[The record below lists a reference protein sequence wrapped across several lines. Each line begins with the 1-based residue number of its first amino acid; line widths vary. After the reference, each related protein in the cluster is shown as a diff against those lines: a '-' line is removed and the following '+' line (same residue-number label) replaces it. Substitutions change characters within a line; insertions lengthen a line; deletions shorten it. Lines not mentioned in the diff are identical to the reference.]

1 MAEEKL
7 PDIIPLGGSNP
18 IADEF
23 ETVFDPASGST
34 VVRRRSSRA
43 GGAAGQGQQIV
54 GKLDA
59 IAQGVV
65 RDWQGET
72 KADLAGDFAKAF
84 SLKQNLERLAPL
96 TPDEEQE
103 LSTLKSTPPRVA
115 YPSGPYMAPFNQ
127 GDLSLQ
133 RRTEL
138 ERRKNAPSMVAQVD
152 MELQRL
158 ATEIQE
164 VQAILDRNQGVTAGA
179 KKFNEADGFWAKTK
193 AFARSPLDVSA
204 TKAAESAYTGA
215 KISAISAGV
224 AAGTIASGGT
234 LALGSG
240 LGLASAGAMTA
251 NEGYDQTLL
260 EELIKID
267 PSIVNDPKGFLEA
280 YKKNPADYR
289 KAYEEA
295 KSNALKS
302 GLAQGT
308 AEAATAGLLKFIPPA
323 KTAVG
328 RFLADQAGEQAEELS
343 SLFAERGVQG
353 QLPTGGELADTIF
366 STAAGTAA
374 QNAVTSAGGYAIDKS
389 GIKGAISE
397 AMRPRLQVDLDTLI
411 PLGQPGQEAQGAQPT
426 AAPGIAPLQ
435 ITPGSIVPFEQGGQ
449 QAAAPT
455 SPTAQTELPD
465 VIPLPATPTATAAS
479 ASDQGL
485 PTTPQAAQPQGQAQ
499 PQQTPAGPSPLSP
512 IAQQA
517 FPVGQTP
524 RAPQGPQLTPAPAAQ
539 IPSPLAPQGAGAQ
552 TPRGGQG
559 PQGPNPLAPQVA
571 QTQAPQGQQAAGAQ
585 APADVGS
592 LFTPPAPAAPTQ
604 PTAQA
609 GAPAGGL
616 PQAGAQAPQAGA
628 LPAPGAQ
635 AGAPMP
641 GAQPQGQTPQ
651 GRQRGIS
658 LAPPQP
664 TTAAAP
670 TSAPRNLT
678 PQEQTAWANLERK
691 AAELDRRREARR
703 QQQGRNTNPD
713 TRNRGPEQIA
723 MRLINELRSGGTLT
737 LQEANGALR
746 IVEKL
751 MENGYLDNLA
761 VSVSNAQRGAGVR
774 GDYNP
779 VKELVQLFV
788 RNTNRPGVFKRTFA
802 HEVSHHLERMVPA
815 KDLEAARQQF
825 LRERAKWLSDKKGIR
840 ALLGDGNWLDRSFT
854 NEQIR
859 DFLAKNQMD
868 PALIS
873 KYFIRDT
880 NTGRWR
886 IKLTD
891 ETYRY
896 TNFSEYFAEKVAQ
909 IAGDRDDN
917 RANNQANPGV
927 WAKIRG
933 MLAQIKKAMIEVFGR
948 DEVEAIWDKFQQGEY
963 SAEFQ
968 RDELQGY
975 DKTGGQNPVQDN
987 LTTADYRTP
996 RVGPADAGRQ
1006 GRVEN
1011 IDKLEPNRPLSARD
1025 QAQVEDMRSTG
1036 EALLDQAAAEESA
1049 VGSRRDEQ
1057 VDFDVVANDFKKSG
1071 KVAGATLYISSRMLE
1086 GATFEQAFGEVVE
1099 KYGKSFANF
1108 RDVVQETTKR
1118 IAGLPVSEAFKEA
1131 EKLASTRYPTAVDRL
1146 EDPNKRNLISGL
1158 ATILADPQKTA
1169 KAAEEL
1175 RKIVGFKQDPSW
1187 NDQQVINEFIKHV
1200 ENNLDWLYKGMRDK
1214 LPDGVLERSMLWY
1227 VGANA
1232 IANRLAKKHS
1242 ISVEAAAGVLAV
1254 LSPQMDWYKNV
1265 SLAERALEIV
1275 VNKKDHVVDQA
1286 MMEAVLKRP
1295 SMVKLF
1301 MAIHEAKLYG
1311 DQYKKKATKWPNKGD
1326 FKRDSE
1332 AAKALEK
1339 KLMAK
1344 AVPIL
1349 RKAGVIPMGTKMGDI
1364 KDPRLFA
1371 YMLRAYD
1378 EAYNPREYM
1387 VITPEGDTAGP
1398 SMNDEQTETNDIG
1411 WGNFDIIEKVRPLVE
1426 NPTMENISRLMG
1438 GEHKVRNFYNNIIA
1452 PNAKQG
1458 QVTID
1463 THAVAAALLEPLAGS
1478 DKEVGDNLGDTGG
1491 SNYTGLS
1498 GLYPI
1503 YAQAYQNAAK
1513 KYGLLPREMQSITW
1527 EGVRG
1532 LFTNKFKN
1540 ATNKSKIKGIW
1551 ADFAAGRR
1559 DLDSARA
1566 AIEEIAG
1573 GFKPPTWH
1581 GRDGQSA
1588 PGMGSAQDQGNVDP
1602 SGVREGRGR
1611 PGSRRTGSGSEG
1623 SAVNSAR
1630 DEETYHAGKAREQ
1643 RAQLNQLQS
1652 ELKAKHAAVRE
1663 AEGSGRGYDLMR
1675 LREARQAL
1683 DTHYRKMDTLRRNIE
1698 ENETFARAAE
1708 GSVESARDQGQNYE
1722 GLAFSESDVRRYLSS
1737 TPEERRAIFSSLP
1750 DKTNRDE
1757 FRIMAESIRQ
1767 QDFDNRPGAEERRAK
1782 HEARRQE
1789 IVKKY
1794 EEQGHPNPELAA
1806 DQELISP
1813 PTGRDPEEQ
1822 LEDMRRRSSDRGRL
1836 NSARDD
1842 GENTPIP
1849 GGYREAFFK
1858 ARQGAGAPEPKQIKF
1873 WTDLGHDPD
1882 ADTTKQFLWSIDRR
1896 GQMHVISVSDLNDK
1910 MAAAGANDQGDV
1922 ISGPSDGLSDWARIP
1937 THLDWG
1943 NLAGE
1948 YDRTTGKDLG
1958 IPLDV
1963 LSGPAHGRIDA
1974 TGDVVRVSLYQGNQS
1989 TPEIKADMQR
1999 HVKEKLGEA
2008 LGQDPEGLRGYDFTD
2023 AGPFTGPEV
2032 FSARDEEGPS
2042 IPKPSRAGSFKAFN
2056 EMVTGREIP
2065 KPEGMPYPY
2074 NLKRFTTLAP
2084 ASQTARKNLAGYHLV
2099 QQGSD
2104 LGPQGKDD
2112 TREFRVVSKELMP
2125 ASDSPVHE
2133 YRILFRFE
2141 PSGPGSAA
2149 GAVTVL
2155 FTDEGGMNNATPE
2168 HVKIG
2173 LISELF
2179 ERARQAGIKNIF
2191 VSRDYAGEID
2201 PNELGLFGHVAK
2213 TEPEIIFNPDGD
2225 NYNNYGIDKKTAYSA
2240 RDDEPSARKF
2250 VPVEK
2255 LFNEEPATAESLY
2268 SPTAKKNLPAGATME
2283 FGPLNEPYGADRSY
2297 GTWENGVKEKG
2308 ASAHKIYVRDSEG
2321 NVIAE
2326 ANVIAD
2332 TSHVFTKRP
2341 KYLDGKIQRK
2351 APKLE
2356 EGWAMTV
2363 EMIAGESARAQVAIA
2378 AEAVE
2383 RAKMAGATMVIVP
2396 FKGWDHREAVGQLIA
2411 KLEDTEE
2418 VKIDDEID
2426 ALNVVFKQNT
2436 PDYASEEDGD
2446 AAYGIRRDQV
2456 YSARDDEPVQA
2467 SMSVEQRKARIEEIK
2482 QEITKITKGRLQLS
2496 REEGARYSKL
2506 GMELE
2511 THRFE
2516 MRAGR
2521 GLKLELIK
2529 PMQERGSAIPSEIVK
2544 IASDELASNRA
2555 AFDALTEASIGVR
2568 LNQDTAV
2575 DVIMNGENA
2584 NVSPSDLYS
2593 AFDRTREAL
2602 RRQFG
2607 DTIVLYRAHG
2617 KQKQKATQNWHSTEA
2632 GAREYGSN
2640 IERREIPV
2648 DDVIAMN
2655 VGLRGAYEEFI
2666 VGKKPGSVDQNTAL
2680 SARDEEGDYRGSHRA
2695 PDGTNGE
2702 GSLDA
2707 MDRTYP
2713 DDIYGPK
2720 GAQYYGARRADD
2732 VKIHKLIQ
2740 SVRGKPDAM
2749 VTVYRAVPKGVATEI
2764 TPGNWVTPSRD
2775 YAAEHGERFKD
2786 GFDIIE
2792 RQVRAGDLF
2801 TEGNSLQE
2809 FGWNPTGESIQSARD
2824 EDGENT
2830 VIPGGKREEF
2840 LKKKPAARP
2849 QYYTE
2854 IGHDPANAE
2863 NSYLFMVDSDGV
2875 MYVKRVSDLKAQIT
2889 ENYTLNEETGVYDV
2903 PGKTYGMDVNYLTHS
2918 DWEDVDNQFEN
2929 GIIRQGSRDAI
2940 AFGRIEVKD
2949 GKPYIAV
2956 GGQGDVGSEIALN
2969 DGRREFRSIIRD
2981 AAQSAIDSG
2990 EISNV
2995 TQRAVGLDYSF
3006 VDGGDTG
3013 KPAVFSRR
3021 DEDTPVAGSR
3031 SGRAGLVA
3039 GAMALAPT
3047 TVQAATGAAK
3057 AGATIAGVAAGDLI
3071 GLATGIALTSTD
3083 RPLRGLNPIAANMHL
3098 LANDTKSPTMT
3109 RIANM
3114 FGLLGGNT
3122 SAGAQETY
3130 HDSRDSS
3137 RRIFRNKLAAAFE
3150 PLAKLSQDQIRAL
3163 DVTIARA
3170 LAGEIPMPSGAV
3182 GQVVQNLRALSD
3194 ELYNHLREAGVDV
3207 NYAQDYAIP
3216 HSFNAE
3222 AVAKDEQA
3230 FIDKAE
3236 QAYIRNNP
3244 ERIRTL
3250 TGYIAQIAAEAKANG
3265 WTSEMRDRS
3274 AALQAEIDKLRN
3286 ANPRQQAEDLAAA
3299 ILSGEEGGD
3308 QSQGLILGSNPQNQ
3322 NKADFL
3328 KSRVFESA
3336 ARAMLREYFHNDARH
3351 AWNNYIARATTISEF
3366 TRRFG
3371 KDGEKWNKM
3380 VEQLRAEK
3388 VSNEDITRIK
3398 ELVLDAM
3405 GALTPAARGGHA
3417 MANAL
3422 LGLSNMSKLKSTFL
3436 TNFLE
3441 AQAQAIPGGLLD
3453 TVTAPVVMLKEFAA
3467 VLAELSPR
3475 QRALLKRL
3483 IRIDLNTETG
3493 NMELARIVGLMD
3505 ASGVHQIMENS
3516 AYNLDRSSDFRE
3528 DSRTDRAARGVSNVT
3543 SGLARAYGIEA
3554 SENAK
3559 RAMGARYASGRLDQ
3573 YVSELIRDNII
3584 ARALAKVGYTKD
3596 TFTTKNEARMR
3607 LRRAGVSDADMAAFT
3622 QWWEKARAS
3631 GKFNEMLADS
3641 TDPMAAMARR
3651 AIRMESSRAMVNSNR
3666 AMKPGGERN
3675 KAISQDNFWGKAV
3688 MSFLNYPAAFR
3699 EQVAKP
3705 MGRDIRSG
3713 VRGFE
3718 SEGGESTFFSPA
3730 ERARMIAKVAAIPA
3744 MAVSAAAFLALRTM
3758 VNGDD
3763 EDKEELQQK
3772 SLFSQLIDG
3781 LSYTGF
3787 LGGKTEAVQ
3796 RARRGQLPPIVDE
3809 AVRLGKNL
3817 ERESTKSNGKER
3829 AVTKSVTRSIGVPAL
3844 QVAATTTLP
3853 MPLATVVDQAL
3864 ASKAFTDFV
3873 VDTVA
3878 GPGKPKST
3886 GYTGSGRESGR
3897 ETGRSGSRSDGR

>member
-23 ETVFDPASGST
+23 ETVFDPASGRT

-43 GGAAGQGQQIV
+43 GGAAGPGQKVV
-54 GKLDA
+54 GLGDA
-59 IAQGVV
+59 SAEGFV
-65 RDWQGET
+65 RDWQNET

-84 SLKQNLERLAPL
+84 YLRENLQRLAPL
-96 TPDEEQE
+96 TPEEEQE
-103 LSTLKSTPPRVA
+103 LGSLKSTPPRVT

-127 GDLSLQ
+127 GDLGLQ

-138 ERRKNAPSMVAQVD
+138 ERRKNAPSLIAQID
-152 MELQRL
+152 MDLQRL
-158 ATEIQE
+158 GTEIME
-164 VQAILDRNQGVTAGA
+164 TQAILDRNQGVTAGA

-193 AFARSPLDVSA
+193 AFFEAPIDVA
-204 TKAAESAYTGA
+204 VTKASENAITGA
-215 KISAISAGV
+215 KISAAAGGVSLATLMSGGV
-224 AAGTIASGGT
+224 AP
-234 LALGSG
+234 LATG
-240 LGLASAGAMTA
+240 LGLATAGAMTA
-251 NEGYDQTLL
+251 NEGYDQSLL

-267 PSIVNDPKGFLEA
+267 PRIVSDPKGFLEA
-280 YKKNPADYR
+280 YKKNPVDHR

-295 KSNALKS
+295 RSNALKS
-302 GLAQGT
+302 GLAQGG
-308 AEAATAGLLKFIPPA
+308 AETATAGLLKFIPPA

-328 RFLADQAGEQAEELS
+328 RFFADQVGEQAEELS
-343 SLFAERGVQG
+343 SLFGERAVQG

-411 PLGQPGQEAQGAQPT
+411 PLGQPGQEAQGAQPA

-435 ITPGSIVPFEQGGQ
+435 VTPGSIVPFEQGGQ
-449 QAAAPT
+449 QAATPT
-455 SPTAQTELPD
+455 NPTAQTELPD

-499 PQQTPAGPSPLSP
+499 PQQTPAGLSPLSP

-517 FPVGQTP
+517 FPVGQPP
-524 RAPQGPQLTPAPAAQ
+524 RAPQAPQLTPTPAPAAQ
-539 IPSPLAPQGAGAQ
+539 VPSPLAPQAAGAQ
-552 TPRGGQG
+552 GPRGGQV

-571 QTQAPQGQQAAGAQ
+571 QTQAPQAQQAAGAQ

-609 GAPAGGL
+609 QAGAPAGL
-616 PQAGAQAPQAGA
+616 PQPGAQIPQAGA

-635 AGAPMP
+635 PGAPMP
-641 GAQPQGQTPQ
+641 GVQPQGQTPQ

-670 TSAPRNLT
+670 TAAPRNLT

-840 ALLGDGNWLDRSFT
+840 ALLGEGNWLDRSFT

-927 WAKIRG
+927 WAKVRG

-1057 VDFDVVANDFKKSG
+1057 VDFDVVANDPKKSG

-1086 GATFEQAFGEVVE
+1086 GATFEQAFGEVVD

-1108 RDVVQETTKR
+1108 RDVVQETTNR
-1118 IAGLPVSEAFKEA
+1118 IAGLPISEAFKEA
-1131 EKLASTRYPTAVDRL
+1131 EKLASTRYPMAVDRL

-1169 KAAEEL
+1169 KAANEL

-1214 LPDGVLERSMLWY
+1214 LPNGVLERSMLWY

-1387 VITPEGDTAGP
+1387 VITPEGGTAGL
-1398 SMNDEQTETNDIG
+1398 SMNDKQTDTNDIG

-1438 GEHKVRNFYNNIIA
+1438 GEHKVRNFYNNIID

-1463 THAVAAALLEPLAGS
+1463 THAVAAALMEPLAGS

-1491 SNYTGLS
+1491 NDYTGLS

-1527 EGVRG
+1527 EGIRG

-1551 ADFAAGRR
+1551 AEYAAGRR

-1573 GFKPPTWH
+1573 GFKSPTWH

-1611 PGSRRTGSGSEG
+1611 SGSRRAGSGSEG
-1623 SAVNSAR
+1623 PAVNSAR
-1630 DEETYHAGKAREQ
+1630 DEETYHAGKAKEQ
-1643 RAQLNQLQS
+1643 RAQLKQLES
-1652 ELKAKHAAVRE
+1652 ELEAKHAAVRE
-1663 AEGSGRGYDLMR
+1663 AEGFGRGYDLMR

-1683 DTHYRKMDTLRRNIE
+1683 DTHYRKMDILRKNIE
-1698 ENETFARAAE
+1698 ENEMFDQAAR
-1708 GSVESARDQGQNYE
+1708 GART
-1722 GLAFSESDVRRYLSS
+1722 AKSS
-1737 TPEERRAIFSSLP
+1737 
-1750 DKTNRDE
+1750 
-1757 FRIMAESIRQ
+1757 
-1767 QDFDNRPGAEERRAK
+1767 
-1782 HEARRQE
+1782 
-1789 IVKKY
+1789 
-1794 EEQGHPNPELAA
+1794 
-1806 DQELISP
+1806 
-1813 PTGRDPEEQ
+1813 
-1822 LEDMRRRSSDRGRL
+1822 
-1836 NSARDD
+1836 RDD
-1842 GENTPIP
+1842 GENTAIP
-1849 GGYREAFFK
+1849 GGYRDAFFQAK
-1858 ARQGAGAPEPKQIKF
+1858 KGAGAPEPKQIKF

-1910 MAAAGANDQGDV
+1910 MSAAGANDQGDV
-1922 ISGPSDGLSDWARIP
+1922 ISGPSDGQSDWARIP

-1958 IPLDV
+1958 VPQFV

-1974 TGDVVRVSLYQGNQS
+1974 TGDVVRVSLIQKNQS

-2032 FSARDEEGPS
+2032 FSARDEEGPQRLSFDRAFPAEDNDAEFVPFSKRAKSLLGKGYKIS
-2042 IPKPSRAGSFKAFN
+2042 ISNKDKVRPTVAVVSPNGEFLAEISIVLRGGKSGKPSVSRSSKAFPDRGYTASLMAFASDLLSPRMSRIAKEIEEKQTFESVLEN
-2056 EMVTGREIP
+2056 SRRLLNLARQNVAKLDNVVIVETREEADARNNKSRINGPLHKTQAEFEFYREATLRQLEKAQDDWAKTPKTKAEFDKFQSSRLAKRETDITAARNGDHDAALVATFSEVIERLRQVGVTRIDFDTLDH
-2065 KPEGMPYPY
+2065 GMRTVD
-2074 NLKRFTTLAP
+2074 LIA
-2084 ASQTARKNLAGYHLV
+2084 ATARIRNMLDESDAEGDIEGLSGY
-2099 QQGSD
+2099 
-2104 LGPQGKDD
+2104 
-2112 TREFRVVSKELMP
+2112 E
-2125 ASDSPVHE
+2125 PVPN
-2133 YRILFRFE
+2133 IDNVKIN
-2141 PSGPGSAA
+2141 GN
-2149 GAVTVL
+2149 L
-2155 FTDEGGMNNATPE
+2155 FTALQ
-2168 HVKIG
+2168 VA
-2173 LISELF
+2173 
-2179 ERARQAGIKNIF
+2179 ARKPSPDAWIDGWTGTSDASF
-2191 VSRDYAGEID
+2191 AID
-2201 PNELGLFGHVAK
+2201 P
-2213 TEPEIIFNPDGD
+2213 
-2225 NYNNYGIDKKTAYSA
+2225 KTAYSA
-2240 RDDEPSARKF
+2240 RD
-2250 VPVEK
+2250 
-2255 LFNEEPATAESLY
+2255 EEQAGPEFTTPGGELTNHGDKAL
-2268 SPTAKKNLPAGATME
+2268 AKGGFL
-2283 FGPLNEPYGADRSY
+2283 
-2297 GTWENGVKEKG
+2297 
-2308 ASAHKIYVRDSEG
+2308 
-2321 NVIAE
+2321 
-2326 ANVIAD
+2326 
-2332 TSHVFTKRP
+2332 
-2341 KYLDGKIQRK
+2341 
-2351 APKLE
+2351 
-2356 EGWAMTV
+2356 
-2363 EMIAGESARAQVAIA
+2363 
-2378 AEAVE
+2378 
-2383 RAKMAGATMVIVP
+2383 
-2396 FKGWDHREAVGQLIA
+2396 
-2411 KLEDTEE
+2411 
-2418 VKIDDEID
+2418 
-2426 ALNVVFKQNT
+2426 
-2436 PDYASEEDGD
+2436 
-2446 AAYGIRRDQV
+2446 
-2456 YSARDDEPVQA
+2456 
-2467 SMSVEQRKARIEEIK
+2467 
-2482 QEITKITKGRLQLS
+2482 
-2496 REEGARYSKL
+2496 
-2506 GMELE
+2506 
-2511 THRFE
+2511 
-2516 MRAGR
+2516 
-2521 GLKLELIK
+2521 
-2529 PMQERGSAIPSEIVK
+2529 
-2544 IASDELASNRA
+2544 
-2555 AFDALTEASIGVR
+2555 
-2568 LNQDTAV
+2568 
-2575 DVIMNGENA
+2575 
-2584 NVSPSDLYS
+2584 
-2593 AFDRTREAL
+2593 TREAL
-2602 RRQFG
+2602 RIPANLRDRFSLVYNVDSDGSQVVQIKFEGKAIAQADFSAEEYETGKGLTDLKMIEVTDKFKGLGLSTVLQAEVHEMGKRANPAVDTMVATVLDPAQRPLKSMQKLLGKDNVDITEDTLEEATPDDAFGFQDPDGNYVRRRMEVQGNVPQYTPEQRQLIK
-2607 DTIVLYRAHG
+2607 DMEAARAAG
-2617 KQKQKATQNWHSTEA
+2617 NMAKADRLKARFDKSVKDNGTQ
-2632 GAREYGSN
+2632 
-2640 IERREIPV
+2640 I
-2648 DDVIAMN
+2648 
-2655 VGLRGAYEEFI
+2655 
-2666 VGKKPGSVDQNTAL
+2666 L

-2732 VKIHKLIQ
+2732 AKIHKLIQ

-2775 YAAEHGERFKD
+2775 YAAEHGERFQD

-2889 ENYTLNEETGVYDV
+2889 ENYALNDETGVYDV
-2903 PGKTYGMDVNYLTHS
+2903 PGKTYGMDINYLTHN
-2918 DWEDVDNQFEN
+2918 DWEDVDDQFEN

-2969 DGRREFRSIIRD
+2969 DGRKEFRSIIRD
-2981 AAQSAIDSG
+2981 AAQSVIDSG

-3006 VDGGDTG
+3006 VDGGDSG

-3031 SGRAGLVA
+3031 AGRAGLVA

-3098 LANDTKSPTMT
+3098 LANDTKSPTMA

-3137 RRIFRNKLAAAFE
+3137 RRIFRNKLAAAFD

-3170 LAGEIPMPSGAV
+3170 LSGEIPMPSGAV

-3222 AVAKDEQA
+3222 EVAKDEQA

-3250 TGYIAQIAAEAKANG
+3250 TGYIAQIAAEAKASG

-3371 KDGEKWNKM
+3371 KDGEKWNKL

-3607 LRRAGVSDADMAAFT
+3607 LRRAGVADADMAAFT

-3641 TDPMAAMARR
+3641 TDPMAAKARR

-3705 MGRDIRSG
+3705 MARDIRSG

-3763 EDKEELQQK
+3763 EDKEELQK
-3772 SLFSQLIDG
+3772 KGLFSQLIDG

-3809 AVRLGKNL
+3809 GVRLGKNL

-3844 QVAATTTLP
+3844 QVAATTALP
-3853 MPLATVVDQAL
+3853 MPLATVIDQAL
-3864 ASKAFTDFV
+3864 ASKAFTETV
-3873 VDTVA
+3873 VDIVA
-3878 GPGKPKST
+3878 GPGKAKST
-3886 GYTGSGRESGR
+3886 GGSTGSGRESGR
-3897 ETGRSGSRSDGR
+3897 ESGRSGSRSDGR

>member
-18 IADEF
+18 IAGEF
-23 ETVFDPASGST
+23 ETVFDPASGSA

-43 GGAAGQGQQIV
+43 GGAAGPGQKVV
-54 GKLDA
+54 GLGDA
-59 IAQGVV
+59 SAEGFV
-65 RDWQGET
+65 RDWQNET
-72 KADLAGDFAKAF
+72 KGDLAGDFAKAF
-84 SLKQNLERLAPL
+84 YLRENLQRLAPL
-96 TPDEEQE
+96 TPEEEQE
-103 LSTLKSTPPRVA
+103 LGTLKSTPPRVT

-138 ERRKNAPSMVAQVD
+138 ERRKNAPSMIAQID
-152 MELQRL
+152 MDLQRL
-158 ATEIQE
+158 GTEIME
-164 VQAILDRNQGVTAGA
+164 TQAILDRNQGVTAGA

-193 AFARSPLDVSA
+193 AFFEAPIDVA
-204 TKAAESAYTGA
+204 VTKASENAYTGA
-215 KISAISAGV
+215 KISATAGGV
-224 AAGTIASGGT
+224 SLATLASGGVVP
-234 LALGSG
+234 LATG
-240 LGLASAGAMTA
+240 LGLATAGAMTA
-251 NEGYDQTLL
+251 NEGYDQSLL

-267 PSIVNDPKGFLEA
+267 PRIVSDPKGFLDA
-280 YKKNPADYR
+280 YKKNPVDHR

-295 KSNALKS
+295 RSNALKS
-302 GLAQGT
+302 GLAQGA
-308 AEAATAGLLKFIPPA
+308 AETLTAGALKFVPPA

-328 RFLADQAGEQAEELS
+328 RFFADQVGEQAEELS
-343 SLFAERGVQG
+343 SLFAEKGVQG

-449 QAAAPT
+449 QAATPT
-455 SPTAQTELPD
+455 NPTAQTELPD

-499 PQQTPAGPSPLSP
+499 PQQTPAGLSPLSP

-517 FPVGQTP
+517 FPVGQPP
-524 RAPQGPQLTPAPAAQ
+524 RAPQGPQLTPTPAPAAQ
-539 IPSPLAPQGAGAQ
+539 VPSPLAPQAASAQ
-552 TPRGGQG
+552 GPRGNQG
-559 PQGPNPLAPQVA
+559 PQGTNPLAPQIA
-571 QTQAPQGQQAAGAQ
+571 QAQAPQAQQAAGAQ

-609 GAPAGGL
+609 QAGAPAGL
-616 PQAGAQAPQAGA
+616 PQPGAQIPQAGA

-641 GAQPQGQTPQ
+641 GVQPQGQTPQ

-670 TSAPRNLT
+670 TAAPRNLT

-963 SAEFQ
+963 SSEFQ
-968 RDELQGY
+968 RDQLQGY
-975 DKTGGQNPVQDN
+975 DNTGGQNPVQDN
-987 LTTADYRTP
+987 LTTSDYRAP

-1006 GRVEN
+1006 GRVEA
-1011 IDKLEPNRPLSARD
+1011 IDRLEPNRPIQPPQSARLTGEEQSQVDDMKFAAEQMLRDAGSPAVQSARD
-1025 QAQVEDMRSTG
+1025 DEASAEKLTG
-1036 EALLDQAAAEESA
+1036 GFESGAA
-1049 VGSRRDEQ
+1049 
-1057 VDFDVVANDFKKSG
+1057 
-1071 KVAGATLYISSRMLE
+1071 LYITARQFE
-1086 GATFEQAFGEVVE
+1086 GLTREQAWEEILKKFSGNNKVTNQAMKAKEAIFQIVD
-1099 KYGKSFANF
+1099 SL
-1108 RDVVQETTKR
+1108 D
-1118 IAGLPVSEAFKEA
+1118 GLPVSVAFE
-1131 EKLASTRYPTAVDRL
+1131 EGSKLASTRYPDAASAT
-1146 EDPNKRNLISGL
+1146 ENPNQYNLQSDISTVYSNPL
-1158 ATILADPQKTA
+1158 KMRDF
-1169 KAAEEL
+1169 AASL
-1175 RKIVGFKQDPSW
+1175 KKVSGFRYDPSMT
-1187 NDQQVINEFIKHV
+1187 DRQIIDSFINHV
-1200 ENNLDWLYKGMRDK
+1200 KANLLHMHDSVPEQIRQ
-1214 LPDGVLERSMLWY
+1214 RSKLWY
-1227 VGANA
+1227 VGANL
-1232 IANRLAKKHS
+1232 IAKRLSNEHGVS
-1242 ISVEAAAGVLAV
+1242 HEAAAGVLAV

-1265 SLAERALEIV
+1265 SLAERAMDIII
-1275 VNKKDHVVDQA
+1275 NKSGHAVDDRMIQV
-1286 MMEAVLKRP
+1286 MKSRN
-1295 SMVKLF
+1295 
-1301 MAIHEAKLYG
+1301 AIAKI
-1311 DQYKKKATKWPNKGD
+1311 
-1326 FKRDSE
+1326 
-1332 AAKALEK
+1332 ALELK
-1339 KLMAK
+1339 ET
-1344 AVPIL
+1344 
-1349 RKAGVIPMGTKMGDI
+1349 KAGIPKEERTKYPDDKDNGRRANKIRQMARDAVDELGLAGQKIGEI
-1364 KDPRLFA
+1364 KVSRLQA
-1371 YMLRAYD
+1371 IAVRAYD
-1378 EAYNPREYM
+1378 EAYNPRSYE
-1387 VITPEGDTAGP
+1387 VITPEGNKGGP
-1398 SMNDEQTETNDIG
+1398 FTSIDGEDSEVG
-1411 WGNFDIIEKVRPLVE
+1411 WGGFGTIEKVFSIINDQSL
-1426 NPTMENISRLMG
+1426 ENISRQLG
-1438 GEHKVRNFYNNIIA
+1438 GEHKVRNFYNNIIDPDA
-1452 PNAKQG
+1452 RNG

-1463 THAVAAALLEPLAGS
+1463 THAVAAALMEPLSGE
-1478 DKEVGDNLGDTGG
+1478 DPEVKANLGGAGG
-1491 SNYTGLS
+1491 SAMTGLS

-1503 YAQAYQNAAK
+1503 YAHAYAEAARAR
-1513 KYGLLPREMQSITW
+1513 GILPREMQSITW
-1527 EGVRG
+1527 EAVRG
-1532 LFTNKFKN
+1532 LFT
-1540 ATNKSKIKGIW
+1540 ATYKTNEENITKIKSIW
-1551 ADFAAGRR
+1551 
-1559 DLDSARA
+1559 DSYKSGEIDIAEARA
-1566 AIEEIAG
+1566 RIEREAG
-1573 GFKPPTWH
+1573 GYNDPTWH
-1581 GRDGQSA
+1581 RPDGQS
-1588 PGMGSAQDQGNVDP
+1588 P
-1602 SGVREGRGR
+1602 EGAR
-1611 PGSRRTGSGSEG
+1611 PGS
-1623 SAVNSAR
+1623 N
-1630 DEETYHAGKAREQ
+1630 
-1643 RAQLNQLQS
+1643 
-1652 ELKAKHAAVRE
+1652 
-1663 AEGSGRGYDLMR
+1663 
-1675 LREARQAL
+1675 
-1683 DTHYRKMDTLRRNIE
+1683 
-1698 ENETFARAAE
+1698 
-1708 GSVESARDQGQNYE
+1708 QGQL
-1722 GLAFSESDVRRYLSS
+1722 GG
-1737 TPEERRAIFSSLP
+1737 PELGQDGERA
-1750 DKTNRDE
+1750 D
-1757 FRIMAESIRQ
+1757 
-1767 QDFDNRPGAEERRAK
+1767 
-1782 HEARRQE
+1782 ARR
-1789 IVKKY
+1789 K
-1794 EEQGHPNPELAA
+1794 GG
-1806 DQELISP
+1806 DTGGSP
-1813 PTGRDPEEQ
+1813 VR
-1822 LEDMRRRSSDRGRL
+1822 
-1836 NSARDD
+1836 SARDD

-1849 GGYREAFFK
+1849 GGYREAFFQAK
-1858 ARQGAGAPEPKQIKF
+1858 KGAGAPEPKQIKW
-1873 WTDLGHDPD
+1873 WTDVGHDVE
-1882 ADTTKQFLWSIDRR
+1882 ADKSKQFLWAVDRQ
-1896 GQMHVISVSDLNDK
+1896 GQLHVTSVQELEDKGIGVSTFEADDMDL
-1910 MAAAGANDQGDV
+1910 
-1922 ISGPSDGLSDWARIP
+1922 SGYERMP
-1937 THLDWG
+1937 THLDWAEQG
-1943 NLAGE
+1943 GPAG
-1948 YDRTTGKDLG
+1948 L
-1958 IPLDV
+1958 

-1974 TGDVVRVSLYQGNQS
+1974 TGDVVRISLIQKSESSPQ
-1989 TPEIKADMQR
+1989 IKAETR
-1999 HVKEKLGEA
+1999 EYLKGKLADYMGES
-2008 LGQDPEGLRGYDFTD
+2008 QDSMSGYDFTD

-2032 FSARDEEGPS
+2032 FSARDEDGADVPR
-2042 IPKPSRAGSFKAFN
+2042 PSRRGSFKAFD
-2056 EMVTGREIP
+2056 EMVTGREIS
-2065 KPEGMPYPY
+2065 KPADAPHPY
-2074 NLKRFTTLAP
+2074 NLKRFTFLSP
-2084 ASQTARKNLAGYHLV
+2084 ASKTARANLDGYHLV

-2104 LGPQGKDD
+2104 NGTMGKNEA
-2112 TREFRVVSKELMP
+2112 REFRVFSKELEP
-2125 ASDSPVHE
+2125 GTDSPVHE
-2133 YRILFRFE
+2133 YRIRFRFE
-2141 PSGPGSAA
+2141 PRGPGSAA
-2149 GAVTVL
+2149 GGVTVL
-2155 FTDEGGMNNATPE
+2155 FTDEGGMEDTTPDR
-2168 HVKIG
+2168 VKIG

-2179 ERARQAGIKNIF
+2179 ERARQAGITDVF

-2213 TEPEIIFNPDGD
+2213 TEPEITFSTDGRG
-2225 NYNNYGIDKKTAYSA
+2225 YNGYGIDRKTAYSA
-2240 RDDEPSARKF
+2240 RDEDGENTVVPGGKREEFLKKRKAYRPPYYTEVGHDPANAENSYLFMVDPDGVMHVKRVSDLQSEVKQEATFDDQKGNYRLDGKQYGMDLNFLTHNDWEDIEDRTGYGVIKQNRNTAIAFGRIEVKDGKPYIAIGGQGDTGSEIALNEGRKEFRAIIKDAAQAVIDAGEVTGVTQKAAGLDYSFVDGGDAGKPAAFSARDEEADNADPVYTPGGELANHGDKALAKGGFLTRQALRIPENMRGYFSFAFEADERNNGQAAQIKF
-2250 VPVEK
+2250 NGKPVAQIDLSTEEYEDGKGLISLDMIDVTPKFRNLGLSTILQAEVLELGKRANPAVDTATAVVLDPAQRPLRSMQGLLGKENVDVTEDTIEETDPTDQFGFTDQDGNTVRRRMEVQGNVPQYTPEQRQMIKDIEAAKADGDIAKARGLKNRLDRSVAESGTQI
-2255 LFNEEPATAESLY
+2255 LSARDEEPAGKKFVDHERLFLEVDAGVDSLY
-2268 SPTAKKNLPAGATME
+2268 SPTAKKNLPNGAKIQFE
-2283 FGPLNEPYGADRSY
+2283 SLDEGSY
-2297 GTWENGVKEKG
+2297 GFDRDYGPSDGSGKGVG
-2308 ASAHKIYVRDSEG
+2308 AYKMTVMSKDGDIL
-2321 NVIAE
+2321 AE
-2326 ANVIAD
+2326 AHVIAD
-2332 TSHVFTKRP
+2332 TERVFSKRP
-2341 KYLDGKIQRK
+2341 KYLDNKIQRRE
-2351 APKLE
+2351 PKLE

-2363 EMIAGESARAQVAIA
+2363 EMIAGDDARAQIAVA

-2396 FKGWDHREAVGQLIA
+2396 FKGWDRREAVNQLIS
-2411 KLEDTEE
+2411 KLEGTEE
-2418 VKIDDEID
+2418 VQINDEID

-2436 PDYASEEDGD
+2436 PDYASAEDGD
-2446 AAYGIRRDQV
+2446 AAYGIRRDRV
-2456 YSARDDEPVQA
+2456 YSARDEDYEPQ
-2467 SMSVEQRKARIEEIK
+2467 Q
-2482 QEITKITKGRLQLS
+2482 ITGTGDLG
-2496 REEGARYSKL
+2496 REEYPVDTRMKVGTDNLSVSAGDEVNLLESTLSPERKL
-2506 GMELE
+2506 D
-2511 THRFE
+2511 
-2516 MRAGR
+2516 
-2521 GLKLELIK
+2521 IK
-2529 PMQERGSAIPSEIVK
+2529 EFVKDSVVK
-2544 IASDELASNRA
+2544 IPVYR
-2555 AFDALTEASIGVR
+2555 GHK
-2568 LNQDTAV
+2568 
-2575 DVIMNGENA
+2575 
-2584 NVSPSDLYS
+2584 PW
-2593 AFDRTREAL
+2593 
-2602 RRQFG
+2602 QF
-2607 DTIVLYRAHG
+2607 
-2617 KQKQKATQNWHSTEA
+2617 SE
-2632 GAREYGSN
+2632 
-2640 IERREIPV
+2640 
-2648 DDVIAMN
+2648 
-2655 VGLRGAYEEFI
+2655 GAYEEIGKETMKDGFYHVTPSADYASSYVGQDGKLSGDQQSSEQAVVKGHINVKNVLKISRFGNVIESDDLGMLADSI
-2666 VGKKPGSVDQNTAL
+2666 VKQMSAMGADANEVRRTLNAQIGGLTNYVGDSLNIWEVLDRDSIRDLFDKHGLDAIEYMDSTGMDSNGVLSYALRDRAKFKSTYGPNRVDRSSTNMFQ
-2680 SARDEEGDYRGSHRA
+2680 SARDEE
-2695 PDGTNGE
+2695 P
-2702 GSLDA
+2702 
-2707 MDRTYP
+2707 
-2713 DDIYGPK
+2713 
-2720 GAQYYGARRADD
+2720 
-2732 VKIHKLIQ
+2732 
-2740 SVRGKPDAM
+2740 
-2749 VTVYRAVPKGVATEI
+2749 
-2764 TPGNWVTPSRD
+2764 
-2775 YAAEHGERFKD
+2775 
-2786 GFDIIE
+2786 
-2792 RQVRAGDLF
+2792 
-2801 TEGNSLQE
+2801 
-2809 FGWNPTGESIQSARD
+2809 
-2824 EDGENT
+2824 
-2830 VIPGGKREEF
+2830 
-2840 LKKKPAARP
+2840 
-2849 QYYTE
+2849 
-2854 IGHDPANAE
+2854 
-2863 NSYLFMVDSDGV
+2863 
-2875 MYVKRVSDLKAQIT
+2875 
-2889 ENYTLNEETGVYDV
+2889 
-2903 PGKTYGMDVNYLTHS
+2903 
-2918 DWEDVDNQFEN
+2918 
-2929 GIIRQGSRDAI
+2929 
-2940 AFGRIEVKD
+2940 
-2949 GKPYIAV
+2949 AV
-2956 GGQGDVGSEIALN
+2956 GRGTRAAAIGAAAAL
-2969 DGRREFRSIIRD
+2969 
-2981 AAQSAIDSG
+2981 
-2990 EISNV
+2990 
-2995 TQRAVGLDYSF
+2995 T
-3006 VDGGDTG
+3006 
-3013 KPAVFSRR
+3013 
-3021 DEDTPVAGSR
+3021 
-3031 SGRAGLVA
+3031 
-3039 GAMALAPT
+3039 PT
-3047 TVQAATGAAK
+3047 TLQAATGAAK
-3057 AGATIAGVAAGDLI
+3057 AGVTIAGVAMGDLI
-3071 GLATGIALTSTD
+3071 GLATGVALTSTD

-3098 LANDTKSPTMT
+3098 LANDTKSPTLK

-3182 GQVVQNLRALSD
+3182 GQVVQNLQALSD

-3207 NYAQDYAIP
+3207 NYAKDYAIP

-3230 FIDKAE
+3230 FIDAAE

-3244 ERIRTL
+3244 DRIRTL
-3250 TGYIAQIAAEAKANG
+3250 TGYMAQIAAQAKASG
-3265 WTSEMRDRS
+3265 WTAEMRDQS
-3274 AALQAEIDKLRN
+3274 AALQAEIDKLHN

-3299 ILSGEEGGD
+3299 ILSGEDGGD
-3308 QSQGLILGSNPQNQ
+3308 QSQGLLLGSNPQNQ

-3328 KSRVFESA
+3328 KGRVFESA
-3336 ARAMLREYFHNDARH
+3336 ARAMLREYFQNDPRH

-3366 TRRFG
+3366 SRRFG
-3371 KDGEKWNKM
+3371 KDGGKWNDMVQKM
-3380 VEQLRAEK
+3380 RAEK

-3467 VLAELSPR
+3467 VLAELTPR

-3607 LRRAGVSDADMAAFT
+3607 LRRAGVADADMAAFT

-3641 TDPMAAMARR
+3641 TDPMAAKARR

-3705 MGRDIRSG
+3705 MARDIRSG

-3763 EDKEELQQK
+3763 EDKEELQK
-3772 SLFSQLIDG
+3772 KGLFSQLIDG

-3809 AVRLGKNL
+3809 GVRLGKNL

-3844 QVAATTTLP
+3844 QVAATTALP
-3853 MPLATVVDQAL
+3853 MPLATVIDQAL
-3864 ASKAFTDFV
+3864 ASKAFTETV
-3873 VDTVA
+3873 VDIVA
-3878 GPGKPKST
+3878 GPGKAKST
-3886 GYTGSGRESGR
+3886 GGSSGSGRESGR
-3897 ETGRSGSRSDGR
+3897 ESGRSGSRSDGR